1 MQISPN
7 RRFVYRQLI
16 LPQEYQ
22 QKLIRVKQ
30 IIQEYANHKPS
41 SEVTLM
47 CLIDEFLN
55 LHVGGPDSETV
66 DDDRSNHDANQ
77 QGNSATSNGGNND

>member
-1 MQISPN
+1 MQINPM
-7 RRFVYRQLI
+7 RRFIYRQLI

-30 IIQEYANHKPS
+30 IIQEYTHHKPS

-55 LHVGGPDSETV
+55 LHFESADSETA
-66 DDDRSNHDANQ
+66 DIDQSNHD
-77 QGNSATSNGGNND
+77 SNMQSKSTTGGRND